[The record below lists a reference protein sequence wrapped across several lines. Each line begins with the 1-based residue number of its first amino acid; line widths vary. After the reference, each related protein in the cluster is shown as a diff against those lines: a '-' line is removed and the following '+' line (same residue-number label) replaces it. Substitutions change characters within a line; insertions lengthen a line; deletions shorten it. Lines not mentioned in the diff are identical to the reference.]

1 MQLALSLDTC
11 VPLAPQ
17 HDFPPAKDELAAN
30 TPAANNAKVVLI
42 MHLRQH
48 ELRNVQWAVTA
59 PSPQLRHRGSAEI
72 SLKLRDV
79 IPSRGDDEGP
89 RYVSGRCKLASVIS
103 AVFVRSLAC
112 ARDDAYCK
120 ATRGP
125 TEATCRGFA
134 AGSLRLVRDDYFNL
148 NSILPFLAS
157 AMMVCPSP
165 NFPSRMLML
174 SGSRSRCWIARF
186 NGRAP

>member
-30 TPAANNAKVVLI
+30 TPAATNAKVVLI

-48 ELRNVQWAVTA
+48 ELWNVQCVA
-59 PSPQLRHRGSAEI
+59 S
-72 SLKLRDV
+72 V

-112 ARDDAYCK
+112 ARDDAHCK
-120 ATRGP
+120 RPGVHRSYV
-125 TEATCRGFA
+125 RGFA
-134 AGSLRLVRDDYFNL
+134 AGSLRL
-148 NSILPFLAS
+148 S
-157 AMMVCPSP
+157 
-165 NFPSRMLML
+165 
-174 SGSRSRCWIARF
+174 SGMTTST
-186 NGRAP
+186 